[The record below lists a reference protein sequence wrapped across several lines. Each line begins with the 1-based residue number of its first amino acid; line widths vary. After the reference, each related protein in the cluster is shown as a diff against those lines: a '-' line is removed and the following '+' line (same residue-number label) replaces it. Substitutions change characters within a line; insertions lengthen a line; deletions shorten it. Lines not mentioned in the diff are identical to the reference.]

1 MWVSPPAKSIGTAPA
16 NTRESARGS
25 GAYFF
30 GGDARQSKA
39 FARFQCM
46 VATPHGLV
54 LVLALITRRCAHV
67 CVPAA
72 VAGGGARR

>member
-54 LVLALITRRCAHV
+54 LVLTSHEAVCAHV
-67 CVPAA
+67 CASGG
-72 VAGGGARR
+72 AGGGARR